1 MAFIKL
7 FVFGFIFLS
16 VIYLSISIYS
26 RSVRREKLE
35 KRWDANPPEGADAAA
50 RDAYIAEGMA
60 VYHHGLR
67 RKLIALVYVVP
78 TLIIAVIL
86 YITNAN

>member
-1 MAFIKL
+1 MAFVKL

-16 VIYLSISIYS
+16 VIYLSISVYS

-50 RDAYIAEGMA
+50 RDAYIADGMA
-60 VYHHGLR
+60 EYHSGLR
-67 RKLIALVYVVP
+67 RRLIALVYVVP
-78 TLIIAVIL
+78 TLVIAVIL

>member
-7 FVFGFIFLS
+7 FIFGFIALS
-16 VIYLSISIYS
+16 VIYVSVSIYS

-35 KRWDANPPEGADAAA
+35 KRWDANPPEGADTAA
-50 RDAYIAEGMA
+50 RDAYIADGMTL
-60 VYHHGLR
+60 YESGLR

-78 TLIIAVIL
+78 TLVIAAIL